1 MDAKLLT
8 PFFDEIKSKIRTA
21 QYAAMREVNI
31 QLIELYWE
39 IGKAISEK
47 QKLGWGKNVVRKL
60 SDELLQE
67 FPKSTGLSASNLW
80 LMSQFYNNYYQIE
93 NLVPLV
99 REIPWTHNVIILK
112 QIKDVEVRFF
122 YVKLCHTERL
132 TKAQLIREIENK
144 THLNLQHAQSS
155 FSNHPSVK
163 SLNLKDKYLFDF
175 LQLDSNHSERELE
188 LGLINNVQK
197 FLLEMGNQFSF
208 IGSQFKIQLE
218 GNEYFIDLLLF
229 HRKLQCLVA
238 IELKIGEFIPE
249 YKGKMEFYL
258 AILNDKIRLPNENDS
273 VGIIICKSKN
283 RTIVEYSLKKSHY
296 PIGVSSYSTSK
307 DLPEELS
314 NQLPT
319 LEAIKRS
326 FESSS

>member
-8 PFFDEIKSKIRTA
+8 PFFEEVKNKIRKA

-47 QKLGWGKNVVRKL
+47 QKLGCGKKVVESL
-60 SDELLQE
+60 SESLMEE
-67 FPKSTGLSASNLW
+67 FPKMKGFSSTNLW
-80 LMSQFYNNYYQIE
+80 LMTQFYQAYGEDVNLHPMVGEISWSKHIVILGKIKERELRKKYIE
-93 NLVPLV
+93 LTSSFN
-99 REIPWTHNVIILK
+99 W
-112 QIKDVEVRFF
+112 
-122 YVKLCHTERL
+122 
-132 TKAQLIREIENK
+132 TKAQLIREIESK

-155 FSNHPSVK
+155 FSNHSTIK
-163 SLNLKDKYLFDF
+163 SINLKDKYLFDF
-175 LQLDSNHSERELE
+175 LQIDSNHSERELE

-229 HRKLQCLVA
+229 HRTLQCLVA

-258 AILNDKIRLPNENDS
+258 AVLNDKVRLPHENDS

-283 RTIVEYSLKKSHY
+283 RTIVEYSLKKSNY
-296 PIGVSSYSTSK
+296 PIGVSSYTTSK
-307 DLPEELS
+307 ELPDEFS

-319 LEAIKRS
+319 LEAIKKS
-326 FESSS
+326 FEI

>member
-60 SDELLQE
+60 SDELLRE

-99 REIPWTHNVIILK
+99 REIPWTHNIIILK
-112 QIKDVEVRFF
+112 RIKDIEVRFF
-122 YVKLCHTERL
+122 YVKSCHAERL
-132 TKAQLIREIENK
+132 TKAQLIRAIENK
-144 THLNLQHAQSS
+144 THLNLQHSQSS

-163 SLNLKDKYLFDF
+163 SINLKDKYLFDF
-175 LQLDSNHSERELE
+175 LHLDSNHSEKELE

-218 GNEYFIDLLLF
+218 GNDYFIDLLLF

-258 AILNDKIRLPNENDS
+258 AILNDKIRLPHENDS

-296 PIGVSSYSTSK
+296 PIGVSSYSTSSN
-307 DLPEELS
+307 LPEELS

-326 FESSS
+326 FES

>member
-60 SDELLQE
+60 SDELLRE

-112 QIKDVEVRFF
+112 RIKDIEVRFF
-122 YVKLCHTERL
+122 YVKSCHAERL
-132 TKAQLIREIENK
+132 TKAQLIRAIENK
-144 THLNLQHAQSS
+144 THLNLQHSQSS

-163 SLNLKDKYLFDF
+163 SINLKDKYLFDF
-175 LQLDSNHSERELE
+175 LQLDSNHSEKELE

-218 GNEYFIDLLLF
+218 GNDYFIDLLLF

-258 AILNDKIRLPNENDS
+258 AILNDKIRLPHENDS

-296 PIGVSSYSTSK
+296 PIGVSSYSTSSN
-307 DLPEELS
+307 LPEELS

-326 FESSS
+326 FES

>member
-8 PFFDEIKSKIRTA
+8 PFFEEVKNKIRKA

-47 QKLGWGKNVVRKL
+47 QKLGWGKKVVESL
-60 SDELLQE
+60 SESLMEE
-67 FPKSTGLSASNLW
+67 FPKMKGFSSTNLW
-80 LMSQFYNNYYQIE
+80 LMTQFYQAYGEDVNLHPMVGEISWSKHMVILGKIKERELRKKYIE
-93 NLVPLV
+93 LTSSFN
-99 REIPWTHNVIILK
+99 W
-112 QIKDVEVRFF
+112 
-122 YVKLCHTERL
+122 

-155 FSNHPSVK
+155 FSNHSTIK
-163 SLNLKDKYLFDF
+163 SINLKDKYLFDF
-175 LQLDSNHSERELE
+175 LQIDSNHSERELE

-229 HRKLQCLVA
+229 HRTLQCLVA

-258 AILNDKIRLPNENDS
+258 AVLNDKVRLPHENDS

-283 RTIVEYSLKKSHY
+283 RTIVEYSLKKSNY
-296 PIGVSSYSTSK
+296 PIGVSSYTTSK
-307 DLPEELS
+307 ELPDEFS

-326 FESSS
+326 FEI

>member
-8 PFFDEIKSKIRTA
+8 PFFEEVKLKIRKA

-47 QKLGWGKNVVRKL
+47 QKLGWGKKVVESPSKSL
-60 SDELLQE
+60 MEE
-67 FPKSTGLSASNLW
+67 FPKMKGFSSTNLW
-80 LMSQFYNNYYQIE
+80 LMTQFFQAYSE
-93 NLVPLV
+93 DVNLHPMVG
-99 REIPWTHNVIILK
+99 EISWSKHIVILGK
-112 QIKDVEVRFF
+112 IKEREVRKKYIVLTRNFNW
-122 YVKLCHTERL
+122 

-144 THLNLQHAQSS
+144 THLNIQHAQSS
-155 FSNHPSVK
+155 FSNHPSIE
-163 SLNLKDKYLFDF
+163 SINLKDKYLFDF
-175 LQLDSNHSERELE
+175 LQLDTNHSERELE

-229 HRKLQCLVA
+229 HRTLQCLVA

-258 AILNDKIRLPNENDS
+258 AVLNDKVRLPHENDS

-283 RTIVEYSLKKSHY
+283 RTIVEYSLKKSNY
-296 PIGVSSYSTSK
+296 PIGVSSYTTSK
-307 DLPEELS
+307 ELPEELS

-326 FESSS
+326 FEI

>member
-8 PFFDEIKSKIRTA
+8 PFYEEVKLKIRKA

-47 QKLGWGKNVVRKL
+47 QKLGWGKKVVESL
-60 SDELLQE
+60 SKSLMEE
-67 FPKSTGLSASNLW
+67 FPKMKGFSSTNLW
-80 LMSQFYNNYYQIE
+80 LMTQFFQAYYE
-93 NLVPLV
+93 DVNLHPMVG
-99 REIPWTHNVIILK
+99 EISWSKHIVILGK
-112 QIKDVEVRFF
+112 IKDREVRKKYIVLTRNFNW
-122 YVKLCHTERL
+122 

-144 THLNLQHAQSS
+144 THLNIQHAQSS
-155 FSNHPSVK
+155 FSNHPSIE
-163 SLNLKDKYLFDF
+163 SINLKDKYLFDF
-175 LQLDSNHSERELE
+175 LQLDTNHSERELE

-229 HRKLQCLVA
+229 HRTLQCLVA

-258 AILNDKIRLPNENDS
+258 AVLNDKVRLPHENDS

-283 RTIVEYSLKKSHY
+283 RTIVEYSLKKSNY
-296 PIGVSSYSTSK
+296 PIGVSSYTTSK
-307 DLPEELS
+307 ELPEELS

-319 LEAIKRS
+319 LEAIKSS
-326 FESSS
+326 FEM

>member
-60 SDELLQE
+60 SDELLRE

-99 REIPWTHNVIILK
+99 REIPWTHNIIILK
-112 QIKDVEVRFF
+112 RIKDIEVRFF
-122 YVKLCHTERL
+122 YVKSCHAERL
-132 TKAQLIREIENK
+132 TKAQLIRAIENK
-144 THLNLQHAQSS
+144 THLNLQHSQSS

-163 SLNLKDKYLFDF
+163 SINLKDKYLFDF
-175 LQLDSNHSERELE
+175 LQLDSNHSEKELE
-188 LGLINNVQK
+188 LGLMNNVQK

-218 GNEYFIDLLLF
+218 GNDYFIDLLLF

-258 AILNDKIRLPNENDS
+258 AILNDKIRLPHENDS

-296 PIGVSSYSTSK
+296 PIGVSSYSTSSN
-307 DLPEELS
+307 LPEELS

-326 FESSS
+326 FES

>member
-60 SDELLQE
+60 SDELLRE

-99 REIPWTHNVIILK
+99 REIPWTHNIIILK
-112 QIKDVEVRFF
+112 RIKDIEVRFF
-122 YVKLCHTERL
+122 YVKSCHAERL
-132 TKAQLIREIENK
+132 TKAQLIRAIENK
-144 THLNLQHAQSS
+144 THLNLQHSQSS

-163 SLNLKDKYLFDF
+163 SINLKDKYLFDF
-175 LQLDSNHSERELE
+175 LQLDSNHSEKELE

-218 GNEYFIDLLLF
+218 GNDYFIDLLLF

-258 AILNDKIRLPNENDS
+258 AILNDKIRLPHENDS

-296 PIGVSSYSTSK
+296 PIGVSSYSTSTN
-307 DLPEELS
+307 LPEELS

-326 FESSS
+326 FES

>member
-1 MDAKLLT
+1 
-8 PFFDEIKSKIRTA
+8 
-21 QYAAMREVNI
+21 
-31 QLIELYWE
+31 
-39 IGKAISEK
+39 
-47 QKLGWGKNVVRKL
+47 
-60 SDELLQE
+60 
-67 FPKSTGLSASNLW
+67 
-80 LMSQFYNNYYQIE
+80 MSQFYNNYYQIE

-112 QIKDVEVRFF
+112 QIKDVACRYF
-122 YVKLCHTERL
+122 YIEKCRSERW
-132 TKAQLIREIENK
+132 TKTHLMREIENK

-155 FSNHPSVK
+155 FSNHSTIK
-163 SLNLKDKYLFDF
+163 SIDLKDKYLFDF
-175 LQLDSNHSERELE
+175 LQLDSIHSERELE

-229 HRKLQCLVA
+229 HRTLQCLVA
-238 IELKIGEFIPE
+238 IELKIGEFIPD

-258 AILNDKIRLPNENDS
+258 AVLNDKVRLPHENDS

-283 RTIVEYSLKKSHY
+283 RTIVEYSLKKSNY
-296 PIGVSSYSTSK
+296 PIGVSSYTTSK
-307 DLPEELS
+307 ELPDELS

-326 FESSS
+326 FEI

>member
-8 PFFDEIKSKIRTA
+8 PFFEEVKNKIRKA

-47 QKLGWGKNVVRKL
+47 QKLGWGKNVVESL
-60 SDELLQE
+60 SISLMEE
-67 FPKSTGLSASNLW
+67 FPKIKGFSSTNLW
-80 LMSQFYNNYYQIE
+80 LMTQFFQAYSE
-93 NLVPLV
+93 DLNLQPMVG
-99 REIPWTHNVIILK
+99 EISWSKHIVILGKIKEKELRKKYIVLTRNFNWTK
-112 QIKDVEVRFF
+112 S
-122 YVKLCHTERL
+122 
-132 TKAQLIREIENK
+132 QLIREIENK

-155 FSNHPSVK
+155 FSNHSTIK
-163 SLNLKDKYLFDF
+163 SINLKDKYLFDF
-175 LQLDSNHSERELE
+175 LQIDSNHSERELE

-229 HRKLQCLVA
+229 HRTLQCLVA

-258 AILNDKIRLPNENDS
+258 AVLNDKVRLPHENDS

-283 RTIVEYSLKKSHY
+283 RTIVEYSLKKSNY
-296 PIGVSSYSTSK
+296 PIGVSCYTTSK
-307 DLPEELS
+307 ELPDELS

-326 FESSS
+326 FEM

>member
-1 MDAKLLT
+1 MDAKLIT
-8 PFFDEIKSKIRTA
+8 PFFEEVKNKIRKA

-47 QKLGWGKNVVRKL
+47 QKLGWGKKVVESL
-60 SDELLQE
+60 SESLMEE
-67 FPKSTGLSASNLW
+67 FPKMKGFSSTNLW
-80 LMSQFYNNYYQIE
+80 LMTQFYQAYGEDVNLHPMVGEISWSKHIVILGKIKERELRKKYIE
-93 NLVPLV
+93 LTSSFN
-99 REIPWTHNVIILK
+99 W
-112 QIKDVEVRFF
+112 
-122 YVKLCHTERL
+122 

-155 FSNHPSVK
+155 FSNHSTIK
-163 SLNLKDKYLFDF
+163 SINLKDKYLFDF
-175 LQLDSNHSERELE
+175 LQIDSNHSERELE

-229 HRKLQCLVA
+229 HRTLQCLVA

-258 AILNDKIRLPNENDS
+258 AVLNDKVRLPHENDS

-283 RTIVEYSLKKSHY
+283 RTIVEYSLKKSNY
-296 PIGVSSYSTSK
+296 PIGVSSYTTSK
-307 DLPEELS
+307 ELPDEFS

-326 FESSS
+326 FEM

>member
-8 PFFDEIKSKIRTA
+8 PFFEEVKLKIRKA

-47 QKLGWGKNVVRKL
+47 QKLGWGKKVVESL
-60 SDELLQE
+60 SESLMEE
-67 FPKSTGLSASNLW
+67 FPKMKGFSSTNLW
-80 LMSQFYNNYYQIE
+80 LMTQFYQAYGEDVNLHPMVGEISWSKHIVILGKIKERELRKKYIE
-93 NLVPLV
+93 LTSSFN
-99 REIPWTHNVIILK
+99 W
-112 QIKDVEVRFF
+112 
-122 YVKLCHTERL
+122 

-155 FSNHPSVK
+155 FSNHSTIK
-163 SLNLKDKYLFDF
+163 SINLKDKYLFDF
-175 LQLDSNHSERELE
+175 LQIDSNHSERELE

-229 HRKLQCLVA
+229 HRTLQCLVA

-258 AILNDKIRLPNENDS
+258 AVLNDKVRLPHENDS

-283 RTIVEYSLKKSHY
+283 RTIVEYSLKKSNY
-296 PIGVSSYSTSK
+296 PIGVSSYTTSK
-307 DLPEELS
+307 ELPDEFS

-319 LEAIKRS
+319 LEAIKKS
-326 FESSS
+326 FEI

>member
-8 PFFDEIKSKIRTA
+8 PFFEEVKNKIRKA

-47 QKLGWGKNVVRKL
+47 QKLGWGKKVVESL
-60 SDELLQE
+60 SESLMEE
-67 FPKSTGLSASNLW
+67 FPKMKGFSSTNLW
-80 LMSQFYNNYYQIE
+80 LMTQFYQAYGEDVNLHPMVGEISWSKHIVILGKIKERELRKKYIE
-93 NLVPLV
+93 LTSSFN
-99 REIPWTHNVIILK
+99 W
-112 QIKDVEVRFF
+112 
-122 YVKLCHTERL
+122 

-155 FSNHPSVK
+155 FSNHSTIK
-163 SLNLKDKYLFDF
+163 SINLKDKYLFDF
-175 LQLDSNHSERELE
+175 LQIDSNHSERELE

-229 HRKLQCLVA
+229 HRTLQCLVA

-258 AILNDKIRLPNENDS
+258 AVLNDKVRLPHENDS

-283 RTIVEYSLKKSHY
+283 RTIVEYSLKKSNY
-296 PIGVSSYSTSK
+296 PIGISSYTTSK
-307 DLPEELS
+307 ELPDEFS

-326 FESSS
+326 FEM